1 MLLRGQNL
9 LGYKHYADDVVEKF
23 VELSIK
29 NGVSII
35 RVFDALNDI
44 RNLKSAIDACIKYG
58 GHCQIALSYTT
69 SPVHTIEYYVELA
82 KEVEKLGGQSLCIKD
97 MAGVLLPDAAY
108 ELVSELKAKGV
119 TPCLA
124 VILVGEN
131 PASVS
136 YVTGKQK
143 ALAEVG
149 MMDRSVHLPETT
161 TEEDLLKLIDELNN
175 DNSVH
180 GILVQLPLP
189 KHINEEKVLLAIN
202 PEKDVDGFHP
212 MNVGNLVIGKKAF
225 LPCTPHGIIVL
236 LEKMG
241 IETSGKHAVVIGRSN
256 IVGKPVALLLTRR
269 ECNATVTICHTGTK
283 NLAEITK
290 QADILI
296 AAVGKPQTVTADMVK
311 PGAAVIDVGVN
322 RIPDET
328 KKSGFRLVGD
338 VDFEAVK
345 EIASYITPVPGG
357 VGPMTIAMLMF
368 ITLESAENTI

>member
-1 MLLRGQNL
+1 MSATIIDGKAIAAQVRGEV
-9 LGYKHYADDVVEKF
+9 AEK
-23 VELSIK
+23 
-29 NGVSII
+29 VS
-35 RVFDALNDI
+35 A
-44 RNLKSAIDACIKYG
+44 
-58 GHCQIALSYTT
+58 
-69 SPVHTIEYYVELA
+69 
-82 KEVEKLGGQSLCIKD
+82 
-97 MAGVLLPDAAY
+97 
-108 ELVSELKAKGV
+108 LKAKGI

-149 MMDRSVHLPETT
+149 MADRSLHLPEST
-161 TEEDLLKLIDELNN
+161 TEEELLKIIDDLNK
-175 DNSVH
+175 DTTVH

-189 KHINEEKVLLAIN
+189 EHINEEKVLLAID

-256 IVGKPVALLLTRR
+256 IVGKPVSLLLARKETN
-269 ECNATVTICHTGTK
+269 CTVTICHTGTK
-283 NLAEITK
+283 NMAEMTR

-296 AAVGKPQTVTADMVK
+296 AATGRPHTVTKEMVK
-311 PGAAVIDVGVN
+311 PGAIVIDVGVN
-322 RIPDET
+322 RIPDDT
-328 KKSGFRLVGD
+328 KKSGFRLTGD
-338 VDFEAVK
+338 CDYADLLET
-345 EIASYITPVPGG
+345 ASFITPVPGG

-368 ITLESAENTI
+368 NTLESAENRL

>member
-1 MLLRGQNL
+1 MSATIIDGKAIAAQVRGEV
-9 LGYKHYADDVVEKF
+9 AEK
-23 VELSIK
+23 
-29 NGVSII
+29 VS
-35 RVFDALNDI
+35 A
-44 RNLKSAIDACIKYG
+44 
-58 GHCQIALSYTT
+58 
-69 SPVHTIEYYVELA
+69 
-82 KEVEKLGGQSLCIKD
+82 
-97 MAGVLLPDAAY
+97 
-108 ELVSELKAKGV
+108 LKAKGI

-149 MMDRSVHLPETT
+149 MADRSLHLPEST
-161 TEEDLLKLIDELNN
+161 TEEELLKIIDDLNK
-175 DNSVH
+175 DTAVH

-189 KHINEEKVLLAIN
+189 EHINEEKVLLAID

-256 IVGKPVALLLTRR
+256 IVGKPVSLLLARKETN
-269 ECNATVTICHTGTK
+269 CTVTICHTGTK
-283 NLAEITK
+283 NTAEMTR

-296 AAVGKPQTVTADMVK
+296 AATGRPHTVTKDMVK
-311 PGAAVIDVGVN
+311 PGAVVIDVGVN
-322 RIPDET
+322 RIPDDT
-328 KKSGFRLVGD
+328 KKSGFRLTGD
-338 VDFEAVK
+338 CDYADLLET
-345 EIASYITPVPGG
+345 ASFITPVPGG

-368 ITLESAENTI
+368 NTLESAENRL

>member
-1 MLLRGQNL
+1 MNAQIIDGKAIAAQVRGEV
-9 LGYKHYADDVVEKF
+9 AEK
-23 VELSIK
+23 
-29 NGVSII
+29 VS
-35 RVFDALNDI
+35 A
-44 RNLKSAIDACIKYG
+44 
-58 GHCQIALSYTT
+58 
-69 SPVHTIEYYVELA
+69 
-82 KEVEKLGGQSLCIKD
+82 
-97 MAGVLLPDAAY
+97 
-108 ELVSELKAKGV
+108 LKAKGI

-149 MMDRSVHLPETT
+149 MADRSMHLPESTS
-161 TEEDLLKLIDELNN
+161 EDELLNIIDELNN
-175 DNSVH
+175 DDSVH

-189 KHINEEKVLLAIN
+189 KHINEEKVLLAIK

-256 IVGKPVALLLTRR
+256 IVGKPVSLLLARKETN
-269 ECNATVTICHTGTK
+269 CTVTICHTGTK
-283 NLAEITK
+283 NMAEITR

-296 AAVGKPQTVTADMVK
+296 AAVGRPHTVTKDMVK
-311 PGAAVIDVGVN
+311 PGAVVIDVGVN
-322 RIPDET
+322 RIPDST

-338 VDFEAVK
+338 CDYNDLLDT
-345 EIASYITPVPGG
+345 ASYITPVPGG

-368 ITLESAENTI
+368 NTLESAENKIR

>member
-1 MLLRGQNL
+1 MSATIIDGKAIAAQVRGEV
-9 LGYKHYADDVVEKF
+9 AEK
-23 VELSIK
+23 
-29 NGVSII
+29 VS
-35 RVFDALNDI
+35 A
-44 RNLKSAIDACIKYG
+44 
-58 GHCQIALSYTT
+58 
-69 SPVHTIEYYVELA
+69 
-82 KEVEKLGGQSLCIKD
+82 
-97 MAGVLLPDAAY
+97 
-108 ELVSELKAKGV
+108 LKAKGI

-149 MMDRSVHLPETT
+149 MADRSLHLPEST
-161 TEEDLLKLIDELNN
+161 TEEELLKIIDDLNK
-175 DNSVH
+175 DTAVH

-189 KHINEEKVLLAIN
+189 EHINEEKVLLAID

-241 IETSGKHAVVIGRSN
+241 IETRGKHAVVIGRSN
-256 IVGKPVALLLTRR
+256 IVGKPVSLLLARKETN
-269 ECNATVTICHTGTK
+269 CTVTICHTGTK
-283 NLAEITK
+283 NMAEMTR

-296 AAVGKPQTVTADMVK
+296 AATGRPHTVTKDMVK
-311 PGAAVIDVGVN
+311 PGAVVIDVGVN
-322 RIPDET
+322 RIPDDT
-328 KKSGFRLVGD
+328 KKSGFRLTGD
-338 VDFEAVK
+338 CDYADLLET
-345 EIASYITPVPGG
+345 ASFITPVPGG

-368 ITLESAENTI
+368 NTLDSAENRL